1 MPFMWLCSDTHFS
14 DRWLGTGDEFL
25 LRLSASKCFSLAP
38 LNPFIGTLIWELW
51 WEYEMASFC
60 SLRSRFLNVYL
71 RVEFPA
77 GDNGRF
83 RFRYFRRSLFESSMN
98 KSSERNKLKNCTKTQ
113 TCSTK
118 FAVNSRFTLTK
129 FPSSFSF
136 FVYFL
141 LPVITS
147 MLYFRTFLSSPT
159 TVRVAVICL
168 CSSSR
173 APEPPL
179 VSSSISR
186 VTCFM
191 MVFGDDFNI
200 FDCHSG
206 MFMMASRWM
215 LLETSAIWHTK
226 WN

>member
-1 MPFMWLCSDTHFS
+1 
-14 DRWLGTGDEFL
+14 
-25 LRLSASKCFSLAP
+25 
-38 LNPFIGTLIWELW
+38 
-51 WEYEMASFC
+51 MASFC

-71 RVEFPA
+71 RVEFPP

-83 RFRYFRRSLFESSMN
+83 RFRYFRRSLFESSVN
-98 KSSERNKLKNCTKTQ
+98 RSAREKQVKNCAKTQ

-141 LPVITS
+141 FPVITS

-168 CSSSR
+168 CSSC

-206 MFMMASRWM
+206 IFMMASR
-215 LLETSAIWHTK
+215 
-226 WN
+226 